1 MRRSGKSL
9 KDVKFDVV
17 YTSDLQRTID
27 TAELLLAENEK
38 TALKR
43 PRRVVKCECSVADY
57 RDGFYHLDRYGD
69 INHFVDEDELK

>member
-43 PRRVVKCECSVADY
+43 PRRVVKCECI
-57 RDGFYHLDRYGD
+57 RCGLPRW
-69 INHFVDEDELK
+69 ILPLRPLW